1 MMGNRHSDRV
11 NRLAAVLVAVVAS
24 LAMLGAAKEEKVVV
38 PNIIVT
44 SLGDYAFQGAGAAVT
59 AWVKGSSMEGSP
71 EAAIQVNYLRQVESV
86 YGKFQSYHLI
96 QVNELSRLTSIVYLS
111 INYEKGPL
119 FARFLAYR
127 IRDGWILPDFSFNIK
142 PEAILP
148 PDLLA
153 Q

>member
-11 NRLAAVLVAVVAS
+11 NRLAAILVAIVAS
-24 LAMLGAAKEEKVVV
+24 LAMLGAAKEEKVGV
-38 PNIIVT
+38 PSIIVT
-44 SLGDYAFQGAGAAVT
+44 GLGDYAFQGAGAAVT
-59 AWVKGSSMEGSP
+59 AWVKGSAMEGSP

-96 QVNELSRLTSIVYLS
+96 QVNELSRLTAIVYLT

-127 IRDGWILPDFSFNIK
+127 IRDGWILPDFSFNTK

-148 PDLLA
+148 NDLLA